1 MFFYGFQSVRHCRV
15 TYSVKKKLSHREI
28 SGDGY
33 TSSRMPK
40 KSKLKLKPVDMGKET
55 LGERLARLRKE
66 RGLTQK
72 QVAEQTGLVQE
83 LVSNYELDKLRLN
96 AEMIVRLAEVLSVT
110 TDELLRGKKKS
121 TASSRRQPSLKLLRR
136 MEQIENL
143 PPYRQRA
150 LLTTIDGFLA
160 SSQDR

>member
-1 MFFYGFQSVRHCRV
+1 
-15 TYSVKKKLSHREI
+15 
-28 SGDGY
+28 
-33 TSSRMPK
+33 MPK

-96 AEMIVRLAEVLSVT
+96 AEMIVRFAEVLGVS
-110 TDELLRGKKKS
+110 TDELLRGKKPKKTRS
-121 TASSRRQPSLKLLRR
+121 EEQPSIQLMRR
-136 MEQIENL
+136 MRQIESL
-143 PPYRQRA
+143 PRYRKLA

-160 SSQDR
+160 AAAQEG

>member
-1 MFFYGFQSVRHCRV
+1 
-15 TYSVKKKLSHREI
+15 
-28 SGDGY
+28 
-33 TSSRMPK
+33 
-40 KSKLKLKPVDMGKET
+40 MGKET

-96 AEMIVRLAEVLSVT
+96 AEMIVRFAEVLGVT
-110 TDELLRGKKKS
+110 TDELLRGKKSAK
-121 TASSRRQPSLKLLRR
+121 ARPAEEQPSLQLLRR
-136 MEQIENL
+136 MRQIESL
-143 PPYRQRA
+143 PRYRQRA

-160 SSQDR
+160 ASTAHP